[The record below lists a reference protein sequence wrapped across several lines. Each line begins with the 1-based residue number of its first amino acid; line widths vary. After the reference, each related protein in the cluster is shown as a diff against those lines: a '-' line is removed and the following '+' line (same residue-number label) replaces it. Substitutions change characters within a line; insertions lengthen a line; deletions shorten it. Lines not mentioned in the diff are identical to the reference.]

1 MGLAGALPQR
11 AGRRQPRPPVP
22 GAAVRTILFVD
33 DHPVFREGLKRTLE
47 AEIPDLSVI
56 AVGDAAASLQIL
68 ASGRDVDLLLADY
81 RLPDENGLA
90 LLARVRRGYP
100 TVGAGL
106 FCSDLTPALIHEA
119 RSLGAVLCLSKARA
133 PAELVAAIRSVFQ
146 GGEVFEAAHVDPDS
160 NISTRRR
167 EILALAAQG
176 HPDKVIGGRLGVS
189 ENTVRNHWKYI
200 FEQLSVNSRT
210 EAVGKAIRRGMI

>member
-119 RSLGAVLCLSKARA
+119 RSLGAVLGLLQQDPDAYLKRGAEPAGMPDAQIESLLEERRAARKARDFA
-133 PAELVAAIRSVFQ
+133 RGDAIRDELKSA
-146 GGEVFEAAHVDPDS
+146 GILIEDRPDGQ
-160 NISTRRR
+160 TRWRR
-167 EILALAAQG
+167 A
-176 HPDKVIGGRLGVS
+176 
-189 ENTVRNHWKYI
+189 
-200 FEQLSVNSRT
+200 
-210 EAVGKAIRRGMI
+210 